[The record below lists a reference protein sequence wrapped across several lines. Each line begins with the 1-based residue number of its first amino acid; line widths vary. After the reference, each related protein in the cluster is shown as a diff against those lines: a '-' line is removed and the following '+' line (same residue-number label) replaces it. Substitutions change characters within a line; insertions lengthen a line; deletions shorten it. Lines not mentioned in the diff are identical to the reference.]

1 MDLKLLQIK
10 EASGLA
16 IHCSKDV
23 YDMMYHEAQA
33 DRETFWVLHLN
44 IKLAVIEKELVFMG
58 TLDGCT
64 VHARE
69 IFKKAIVNSTCSIIC
84 VHNHPSGD
92 PEPSE
97 ADLETS
103 KMLVKAGALLGI
115 PVTDFIIVGTKGYY
129 SFGDKDLI
137 DKPLFK

>member
-16 IHCSKDV
+16 VKSSKDV
-23 YDMMYHEAQA
+23 YDMMYHEARA

-44 IKLAVIEKELVFMG
+44 TKLEIIEKELVFMG

-64 VHARE
+64 IHPRE
-69 IFKKAIVNSTCSIIC
+69 IFKKAIVNSSCSIIC
-84 VHNHPSGD
+84 VHNHPSGN
-92 PEPSE
+92 PEPSQ
-97 ADLETS
+97 ADVETS
-103 KMLVKAGALLGI
+103 KMLVKAGNLLGI

-129 SFGDKDLI
+129 SIGDKDFI